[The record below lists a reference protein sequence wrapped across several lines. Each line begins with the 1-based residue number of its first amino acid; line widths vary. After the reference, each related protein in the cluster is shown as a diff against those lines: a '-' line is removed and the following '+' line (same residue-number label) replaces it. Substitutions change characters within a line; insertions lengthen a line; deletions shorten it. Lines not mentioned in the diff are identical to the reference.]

1 MAKEELNIFDL
12 MKDWFSFCYE
22 NPEIVNPNHS
32 AMYFFILQHCNAL
45 GWKTKFGLPM
55 QMTMD
60 AIGIKNYRTFSNT
73 LKDLIE
79 WGFILLLQ
87 KSVNQ
92 YSANVVGLV
101 KNTKATTKALSKA
114 THKHSQKQ
122 VHGIVGIDKPITNIP
137 ITKLQERKEEKNT
150 LSEIGFLVP
159 VNLIESYMTSETQ
172 IMWFEQYCMNN
183 HMKPEELKTKIQEY
197 VKDLRDKNITEK
209 DKKDLFIHFSNFVN
223 SGKRNFKQSGP
234 ANQEPGTF
242 KGLATKRTIKSAL

>member
-22 NPEIVNPNHS
+22 NPEIINPNHS

-45 GWKTKFGLPM
+45 GWKPKFGLPM

-73 LKDLIE
+73 FKDLIE

-92 YSANVVGLV
+92 YSANVIGLV

-137 ITKLQERKEEKNT
+137 ITKLQEREE
-150 LSEIGFLVP
+150 EIPSHEIEFLIP
-159 VNLIESYMTSETQ
+159 TNLIESYMTSENQ
-172 IMWFEQYCMNN
+172 LVWFESYCMNN
-183 HMKPEELKTKIQEY
+183 HIKPDELKQKISDF
-197 VKDLRDKNITEK
+197 VKDLRDKNIQDK
-209 DKKDLFIHFSNFVN
+209 NKKDLFVHFANWVN
-223 SGKRNFKQSGP
+223 NGKRINKQGSSG
-234 ANQEPGTF
+234 NKESSNF
-242 KGLATKRTIKSAL
+242 KGLATKREIKSAI